1 MTSKEK
7 SNAIQSNLTMVVE
20 NLETR
25 FWDIWRIGVG
35 EMNGK
40 EYIYLQI
47 WRQKYMMYLLNE
59 IYKCHILNENNDDSR
74 IDVL

>member
-1 MTSKEK
+1 
-7 SNAIQSNLTMVVE
+7 
-20 NLETR
+20 
-25 FWDIWRIGVG
+25 
-35 EMNGK
+35 MNGK